1 MTSNAKKRPSKS
13 KIKNTGKKCY
23 GLTSRPFAHAHT
35 TPGFKQPLVITCSV
49 ESVGKFYWEYW
60 AGSYASYAAY
70 LMLQKGSDVVKC
82 WGFFFF
88 SPSLSLFSLKLQR
101 GWILPEKWKK
111 KQNLRQRD
119 IHPHPKNPQP
129 ESPQKPQTK
138 STPRKP
144 RTTGLQKGSPKVTL
158 KNRAY
163 FILKKCSSLA
173 SVFWHN

>member
-1 MTSNAKKRPSKS
+1 MLRFDLPSFCTCTHDPRLQTAFGNNLLS
-13 KIKNTGKKCY
+13 WECWEVLLRILGRVLCLICSLFNVTEGVWCGQML
-23 GLTSRPFAHAHT
+23 GL
-35 TPGFKQPLVITCSV
+35 
-49 ESVGKFYWEYW
+49 
-60 AGSYASYAAY
+60 
-70 LMLQKGSDVVKC
+70 
-82 WGFFFF
+82 FFF
-88 SPSLSLFSLKLQR
+88 SPSLFFLWSCREAGF
-101 GWILPEKWKK
+101 LPEKWKK

-144 RTTGLQKGSPKVTL
+144 RTTGLRKGSPKVTL

-163 FILKKCSSLA
+163 FILKKYSSLA